1 MAPSDS
7 FDPRTWHGD
16 DPAPTKGAAP
26 ATEPFSAPP
35 RPAASHKWWLGP
47 LLSGAVFA
55 GGAALAY
62 ETRLERPVTGLQSAA
77 D

>member
-16 DPAPTKGAAP
+16 DPAPVKGTAP
-26 ATEPFSAPP
+26 VREPFPAPP
-35 RPAASHKWWLGP
+35 RSAASHKWWLGP
-47 LLSGAVFA
+47 LLSAAILA
-55 GGAALAY
+55 GGAVLAY
-62 ETRLERPVTGLQSAA
+62 ETRLEGPVIAVQLVA

>member
-1 MAPSDS
+1 MVPSDS
-7 FDPRTWHGD
+7 FDPRTWQGD
-16 DPAPTKGAAP
+16 DPAPVKGAAP
-26 ATEPFSAPP
+26 VREPFPAPP

-47 LLSGAVFA
+47 LLSAAILA

-62 ETRLERPVTGLQSAA
+62 ESRVEGSLIGLQPAA